1 MALLSTLKDEER
13 NTAIERL
20 SPPPRV
26 GEMITKGIAQS
37 KDILNKLP
45 LNNPV
50 SLYHLLNGVNLEV
63 LLFSMAQSKNK
74 QKQKAISQYLIELRK
89 IKPILKGNDLQKIGI
104 KPGPVYSKLLSE
116 LLDEKLSGRLKNKED
131 EERFIREKHLI

>member
-1 MALLSTLKDEER
+1 
-13 NTAIERL
+13 
-20 SPPPRV
+20 
-26 GEMITKGIAQS
+26 MITKGIAQS